1 MSKSRKKTFPAIARL
16 SRAARE
22 IMERAFLQGPGVR
35 SVKSII
41 EEISEKT
48 REKIDDNAVY
58 RYRDYWLSEERP
70 FIEARRQADAML
82 GALKENPTA
91 DLEELVRQRLTVAQ
105 VLTAKQLEGAD
116 PVELG
121 YLAQGEKRVELERE
135 KLGVQKER
143 LGVMRERLKQLER
156 ALQLKA
162 QELEQAKANAE
173 KVKGALAAGAKPE
186 EVARMVDKI
195 LGISA

>member
-1 MSKSRKKTFPAIARL
+1 MARSRKKTFPAIARL

-22 IMERAFLQGPGVR
+22 IMERAFIAGPGLR
-35 SVKSII
+35 SVKSIQ
-41 EEISEKT
+41 EEILKQTGE
-48 REKIDDNAVY
+48 RVDDNAVY

-70 FIEARRQADAML
+70 FIEARSQADAML

-143 LGVMRERLKQLER
+143 LGVMRERLRQLER
-156 ALQLKA
+156 ALELKA
-162 QELEQAKANAE
+162 QALEQAKANAE
-173 KVKGALAAGAKPE
+173 KVKGALAAGVKPE
-186 EVARMVDKI
+186 KVAEMVDAI
-195 LGISA
+195 LGLQ